1 MSWIT
6 GLLAVGGTLVGIW
19 AVLRFVIL
27 VDLRVDQN
35 TFRTIYETLDD
46 VTKFVMEEEFF
57 TESRHPVVYKAFCKY
72 DGTPL
77 FYLAHQERML
87 QAGFQGKDFTTVIIC
102 FRWSYKSIKSFLV
115 NQLHAV
121 QLEKF
126 GIPVLVATPWHTDKI
141 GSIKGADDPILDK
154 SLWNDI
160 EMDVSMVMDGKKP
173 RTGAILYGKPGNG
186 KTSLIRYLA
195 VKHKVPIVIITF
207 SPEFSNMDIMF
218 MFSNVPE
225 RCIVLLEDFDNY
237 FCCRRCIIGESPGGT
252 NNMGIKF
259 TFDSILNCLD
269 GVYNSYNKVAFFLTA
284 NDIGKVDIALKQ
296 RPSRFKFV
304 RNFDNPD
311 IVMRESIVG
320 SWAQSLDGVNLDQLL
335 RISEFKSQG
344 DTLEQARH
352 KLDIGV

>member
-35 TFRTIYETLDD
+35 TFRTLYETIDD
-46 VTKFVMEEEFF
+46 VSKFVIEEEFF
-57 TESRHPVVYKAFCKY
+57 TESRHPVVYKIFCKY
-72 DGTPL
+72 DNAPL
-77 FYLAHQERML
+77 FYLSHQERML
-87 QAGFQGKDFTTVIIC
+87 QAGFQGKDFTTIIVC
-102 FRWSYKSIKSFLV
+102 FRWSYKALKSFLS
-115 NQLHAV
+115 NQLHKV
-121 QLEKF
+121 QLDKF
-126 GIPVLVATPWHTDKI
+126 GIPVLVATPWNMDKI
-141 GSIKGADDPILDK
+141 GSVKDANLPIIEK
-154 SLWNDI
+154 SLWVDI
-160 EMDVSMVMDGKKP
+160 DDDVTKVMNGEKT

-218 MFSNVPE
+218 MFSNVPDK
-225 RCIVLLEDFDNY
+225 CIVLLEDFDNY
-237 FCCRRCIIGESPGGT
+237 FNCRRCIIGESPGGT

-269 GVYNSYNKVAFFLTA
+269 GVYNSYEKVAFFLTA
-284 NDIGKVDIALKQ
+284 NDIGKVDIALRQ

-311 IVMRESIVG
+311 VVLRESIVG
-320 SWAQSLDGVNLDQLL
+320 SWASSLDGVNLDQLL
-335 RISEFKSQG
+335 RIAEFKSQG
-344 DTLEQARH
+344 DTIEQARQR
-352 KLDIGV
+352 LDISN